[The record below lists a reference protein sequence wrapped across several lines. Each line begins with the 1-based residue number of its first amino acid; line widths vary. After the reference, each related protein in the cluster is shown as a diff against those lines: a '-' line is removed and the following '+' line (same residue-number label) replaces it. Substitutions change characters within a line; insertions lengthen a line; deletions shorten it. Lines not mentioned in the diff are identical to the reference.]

1 MDPPE
6 TPISAATYAEEG
18 LPFYKIY
25 NEVAS
30 DVKGDFEGVNAVKA
44 IDKAK
49 DKASRKRGREEH
61 EEPPYKN
68 PIIILNLDGASIK
81 FRPVAELEKKILS
94 KNADEFFAACKRRA
108 SYCTWVGS

>member
-6 TPISAATYAEEG
+6 ILISAATYAEEG

-30 DVKGDFEGVNAVKA
+30 DIKGDFEGVNSVKA

-49 DKASRKRGREEH
+49 DKASGKRRREEH
-61 EEPPYKN
+61 DEPPYKN
-68 PIIILNLDGASIK
+68 PIILLNPDGASIK
-81 FRPVAELEKKILS
+81 FRPVAELEKEILS
-94 KNADEFFAACKRRA
+94 KNADELFCSLNKKG
-108 SYCTWVGS
+108 V